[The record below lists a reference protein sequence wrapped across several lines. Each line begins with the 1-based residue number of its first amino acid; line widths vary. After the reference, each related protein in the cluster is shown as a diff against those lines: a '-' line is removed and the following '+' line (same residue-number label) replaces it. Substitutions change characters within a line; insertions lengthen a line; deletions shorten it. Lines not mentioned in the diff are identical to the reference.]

1 MFRKSGKSKPDGI
14 KVEKPKKDPMQY
26 EGFNK
31 VLKTILAHPK
41 PKN

>member
-1 MFRKSGKSKPDGI
+1 MSGKKSKAQP
-14 KVEKPKKDPMQY
+14 KENKSEKPKKDPMQY